1 MNHPVLNVEE
11 RKISTKGELH
21 GLRRQGKIPAV
32 VYGAGKE
39 ALPVVVDAKEFQKAT
54 LGVTESTIISLNIGG
69 TKKDAFIRE
78 RQRDTISGQ
87 LLHVDFLEI
96 FKDRVV
102 RAKVPVAFKGTPVGV
117 KEGGVLETPG
127 HQIQVECLPADLP
140 EQIEIDVSSLEAN
153 HSVHI
158 RDVPAIKNV
167 KILTNG
173 EEVLAVVKYMKEE
186 VVETPAAAAPAEGAA
201 AEGAEGAA
209 AAGAEGAAAGA
220 EGADGKAAA
229 GKAAA
234 PGAAP
239 AAEAKGEKKEG
250 KK

>member
-39 ALPVVVDAKEFQKAT
+39 AQPIFVDAKEFQKAT
-54 LGVTESTIISLNIGG
+54 LGVSESTIISLNIGG
-69 TKKDAFIRE
+69 ATKDAFVRE

-96 FKDRVV
+96 FKDHVV

-140 EQIEIDVSSLEAN
+140 EQIEIDVSALEAN
-153 HSVHI
+153 HSIHV

-201 AEGAEGAA
+201 A
-209 AAGAEGAAAGA
+209 AGAEGAAPA
-220 EGADGKAAA
+220 EGAAGAAPA
-229 GKAAA
+229 ADGKAAA

-239 AAEAKGEKKEG
+239 AAEAKGEKKEA